1 MQSLLHAVLRVGKVA
16 SVVGHI
22 CLIQLAN
29 IFACIVEQ
37 LWPLELPSCQGHLS
51 LVVCARAAFVVVFFN
66 RRHQTRHAKNC
77 GAIYVLYVC
86 AQHPICMYNDNN
98 DK

>member
-22 CLIQLAN
+22 CPIQLAN

-51 LVVCARAAFVVVFFN
+51 LVVCARAAFVVVF
-66 RRHQTRHAKNC
+66 
-77 GAIYVLYVC
+77 
-86 AQHPICMYNDNN
+86 
-98 DK
+98 